1 MEEKIEEYLVAPSKI
16 SDSDVQPIAQYMFGR
31 PFASHNEV
39 KEFAGES
46 AEVPQSHIAS
56 KVEPDDITQVVE
68 QLARSYAGIHNLTV
82 EEPAGY
88 QFLGE
93 LVVFFSEMLCKQSK
107 LEYKYHPKR
116 AVAKNSNP
124 GQIPSTDVAIVLK
137 SLLGGGFISKVLY
150 EYKTAIH
157 PLLAFTEAKVLMELF
172 LQCYYVLKFEK
183 QTEILGCLTDLHT
196 WHYFQ
201 FKLTSKLE
209 ISWYLKFQMTL
220 PPQAEEVSEHV
231 LILLKHFN
239 ITQPQNG

>member
-1 MEEKIEEYLVAPSKI
+1 MEEKIEEYLVTPSKI

-56 KVEPDDITQVVE
+56 KVEPDDITQVVKL
-68 QLARSYAGIHNLTV
+68 LATSYAVTHNVTV
-82 EEPAGY
+82 EEHPGY
-88 QFLGE
+88 LLLGE
-93 LVVFFSEMLCKQSK
+93 LVVFFSKMLSKQSK
-107 LEYKYHPKR
+107 LVYKYHPQR
-116 AVAKNSNP
+116 TVAKNSNP
-124 GQIPSTDVAIVLK
+124 GQNPSTDVAIVLK
-137 SLLGGGFISKVLY
+137 CLLGGGFISKVLY
-150 EYKTAIH
+150 KYKTAIP
-157 PLLAFTEAKVLMELF
+157 PLLSLTEAKVLMELF

-183 QTEILGCLTDLHT
+183 QTEILVCLTDLHT

-239 ITQPQNG
+239 IT